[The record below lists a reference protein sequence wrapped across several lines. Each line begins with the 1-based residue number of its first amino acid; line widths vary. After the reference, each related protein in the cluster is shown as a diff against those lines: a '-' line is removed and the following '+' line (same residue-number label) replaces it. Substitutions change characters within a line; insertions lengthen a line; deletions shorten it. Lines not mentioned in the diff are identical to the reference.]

1 MTFTSPEYLL
11 FFPAVFLAFLVAS
24 DRYRWLLLL
33 LASLGFYAA
42 LRAPALL
49 AALGLVVILSYVVG
63 RALASAPNQR
73 RKVALLWL
81 GIGANLSILV
91 GFRYLAV
98 LLEGVNLLSRPFFGG
113 GQVVGVIDPVSIGVS
128 YYSFQAISYLVDV
141 YLGVAEPEPHL
152 GRFALYIGFF
162 PKLLQGPIERASS
175 LLPQLRQ
182 PYAVNYENLR
192 SGLLLFAIG
201 LFKKLVIAD
210 RLGMFVDEVYGN
222 VQAFRG
228 LPLILATYLYAFQI
242 YCDFSGY
249 TDMALGGARLFNLE
263 LTQNFE
269 SPYRATSVAEFWRRW
284 HISFSRWILDY
295 IFKPLQLKFRQWGD
309 AGTAVALLIT
319 FLLCGLWH
327 GATAG
332 FLIWGL
338 LHGLYMS
345 VDVFSRRLRKRSAKA
360 KPGQVRQAWRMVV
373 TFHLVCLGWV
383 FFRARSLTD
392 ALYVLRHA
400 IADLPSSLVGIVAQ
414 GTAAHDVLLNQSNRE
429 LFLALAFLGLL
440 AVVGRAG
447 KSSDA
452 LARAFFARTPR
463 LLRWATYLGLALG
476 TIMFG
481 VFYGGAFIYF
491 QF

>member
-11 FFPAVFLAFLVAS
+11 FFPAVFLAFYGAA
-24 DRYRWLLLL
+24 DRYRWFLLLV
-33 LASLGFYAA
+33 ASLGFYAA

-49 AALGLVVILSYVVG
+49 VALGLVVVLSYVI
-63 RALASAPNQR
+63 ALALARAPNQKR
-73 RKVALLWL
+73 RLCLLWL
-81 GIGANLSILV
+81 GIGANLAILV
-91 GFRYLAV
+91 GFRYLAI
-98 LLEGVNLLSRPFFGG
+98 LLEAVNLLGRSFHGG
-113 GQVVGVIDPVSIGVS
+113 GQLVSVIDPVSIGVS

-141 YLGVAEPEPHL
+141 YLGVAEPEKHF

-182 PYAVNYENLR
+182 LYAVNYENLR
-192 SGLLLFAIG
+192 SGLFLFAIG
-201 LFKKLVIAD
+201 LFKKLVLAD
-210 RLGMFVDEVYGN
+210 RLAMFVDEVYGN
-222 VQAFRG
+222 VHAFGG

-249 TDMALGGARLFNLE
+249 SDMALGVARLFNLN

-295 IFKPLQLKFRQWGD
+295 IFKPLQLRLRGWGD
-309 AGTAVALLIT
+309 FGTATALLVT

-327 GATAG
+327 GATGG
-332 FLIWGL
+332 FLIWGG
-338 LHGLYMS
+338 LHGVYLS
-345 VDVFSRRLRKRSAKA
+345 VDVFSRRLRKRSAKV
-360 KPGQVRQAWRMVV
+360 KPGKFRRAWRVV
-373 TFHLVCLGWV
+373 ATFHLVCLGWV
-383 FFRARSLTD
+383 FFRARSVAD
-392 ALYVLRHA
+392 AMYVLEHA
-400 IADLPSSLVGIVAQ
+400 IVDLPSSLVGLIAR
-414 GTAAHDVLLNQSNRE
+414 GTLAHDVYLNQSNRE
-429 LFLALAFLGLL
+429 FLVALGGLVLLALSAR
-440 AVVGRAG
+440 VGR
-447 KSSDA
+447 SSDA
-452 LARAFFARTPR
+452 LVSAFFARVPW

-476 TIMFG
+476 VIVFG